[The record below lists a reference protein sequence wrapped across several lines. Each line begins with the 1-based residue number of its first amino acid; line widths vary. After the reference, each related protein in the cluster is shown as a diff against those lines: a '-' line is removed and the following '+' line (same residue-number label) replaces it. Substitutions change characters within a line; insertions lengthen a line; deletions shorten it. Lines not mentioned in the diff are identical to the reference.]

1 MGTTPPLGVVES
13 THLLVTTVGASPLRP
28 PNNYQIAIIRLQH
41 FLTVRKNKNV
51 IMTIGDKRFMA
62 EKDRFRKREIRVKLS
77 EEEYATILAKTA
89 EAEMTISD
97 AIRSLIVFG
106 NIKAEWLDEESKRRV
121 DELCQLIEKVIYEVN
136 RIGNNINQ
144 IAYNTNLKYKASE
157 NELKEAYVQLGYAA
171 RAFLDGIDEM
181 RELIN
186 ANNTYT

>member
-1 MGTTPPLGVVES
+1 
-13 THLLVTTVGASPLRP
+13 
-28 PNNYQIAIIRLQH
+28 
-41 FLTVRKNKNV
+41 
-51 IMTIGDKRFMA
+51 MA
-62 EKDRFRKREIRVKLS
+62 ETDRFRTREIRVKLS

-144 IAYNTNLKYKASE
+144 IAYNTNYNASE
-157 NELKEAYVQLGYAA
+157 SELKEAYVQLGYAA

>member
-1 MGTTPPLGVVES
+1 
-13 THLLVTTVGASPLRP
+13 
-28 PNNYQIAIIRLQH
+28 
-41 FLTVRKNKNV
+41 
-51 IMTIGDKRFMA
+51 MTIGDKRFMA

-144 IAYNTNLKYKASE
+144 IAYNTNSKYKASE

>member
-1 MGTTPPLGVVES
+1 MGW
-13 THLLVTTVGASPLRP
+13 
-28 PNNYQIAIIRLQH
+28 
-41 FLTVRKNKNV
+41 F
-51 IMTIGDKRFMA
+51 
-62 EKDRFRKREIRVKLS
+62 DRFRKREIRVKLS

-144 IAYNTNLKYKASE
+144 IAYNTNSKYDASE
-157 NELKEAYVQLGYAA
+157 NELKEAYVQLVYVQ
-171 RAFLDGIDEM
+171 RAFLDGVDEM

>member
-1 MGTTPPLGVVES
+1 
-13 THLLVTTVGASPLRP
+13 
-28 PNNYQIAIIRLQH
+28 
-41 FLTVRKNKNV
+41 
-51 IMTIGDKRFMA
+51 MTIGDKSFMA

-144 IAYNTNLKYKASE
+144 IAYNTNSKYKASE

>member
-1 MGTTPPLGVVES
+1 
-13 THLLVTTVGASPLRP
+13 
-28 PNNYQIAIIRLQH
+28 
-41 FLTVRKNKNV
+41 
-51 IMTIGDKRFMA
+51 MTMGDKRFMA
-62 EKDRFRKREIRVKLS
+62 EKDRFRTREIRVKLS

-89 EAEMTISD
+89 EAEMPISD

-106 NIKAEWLDEESKRRV
+106 NIKAEWLDEESKKRV
-121 DELCQLIEKVIYEVN
+121 DELCELIEKVRYEVN

-144 IAYNTNLKYKASE
+144 IAYNTNLIYDTSLA
-157 NELKEAYVQLGYAA
+157 ELKQAYEQTVYAQ